1 MTKSKLLFIF
11 STSVITGLLVAV
23 SIMAFVG
30 PGDRP
35 LGAGNPDFWIKSG
48 NDIYYNPVGTGNI
61 GIGMINPGQKL
72 SVVGVIESTS
82 GGFKFPDSTTQT
94 TAATGGLGGGGTV
107 NYVGKFTG
115 TGTIGNSLIFDN
127 GTNVGIGT
135 ASPDVALHVR
145 ETVGS
150 GPVLKLSSSNV
161 SATNLL
167 VDVST
172 NAHIVVGGTYAMSI
186 SPTGNVGIG
195 KTPGS
200 YALDINGNVNATA
213 YYGSGANLTGIPGGI
228 PSSKVYDSGWF
239 AVSANT
245 AYTKTHNLGTTKLM
259 VLVYVSQNS
268 DGSGWT
274 AIMNNGYFGADGDHG
289 GIFTYAISTANISL
303 MTANSYLYI
312 GYNAAGGGSAAIYF
326 PGYSRVV
333 ILALE

>member
-1 MTKSKLLFIF
+1 MKLFNFLQPSSANVGEKIRPHF
-11 STSVITGLLVAV
+11 SGFFFNLVSGLTVGLLVGVIVLAFNNPTSNPTAGGGVIGVGSGAPV
-23 SIMAFVG
+23 SSLYI
-30 PGDRP
+30 
-35 LGAGNPDFWIKSG
+35 NS
-48 NDIYYNPVGTGNI
+48 TGNI
-61 GIGMINPGQKL
+61 GIGTINPGQKL
-72 SVVGVIESTS
+72 SVVVVIESTY
-82 GGFKFPDSTTQT
+82 GGFRFPDSTTQRPS
-94 TAATGGLGGGGTV
+94 ATGGWGGGGTL

-115 TGTIGNSLIFDN
+115 TGTIGNSRIFDD
-127 GTNVGIGT
+127 GTNG
-135 ASPDVALHVR
+135 
-145 ETVGS
+145 
-150 GPVLKLSSSNV
+150 
-161 SATNLL
+161 
-167 VDVST
+167 
-172 NAHIVVGGTYAMSI
+172 
-186 SPTGNVGIG
+186 GIG

-274 AIMNNGYFGADGDHG
+274 AIMNSGYFGAAGDHG
-289 GIFTYAISTANISL
+289 GIFTYAISTTNISL
-303 MTANSYLYI
+303 RTANSYLYI
-312 GYNAAGGGSAAIYF
+312 GYNAAGYSGIFF